1 MRCGER
7 RWRGT
12 SIPARRSV
20 GCQVTTRAAP
30 CPSAVHGV
38 LCMQHSVQ
46 LRAHSSVPCR
56 YAPLCSP
63 VHAAPRPV
71 PGERRLA
78 VPIHAERADKRP
90 LFVSYLFII
99 PLHIPRGCL
108 PDDVTHSITSPAHGP
123 VPRALPAG
131 TSPLTAAVAPG
142 PPHAAP
148 CGRRPCPNKVKAAGR
163 QRSGTGRGKP
173 RASCSHWQRRV
184 KIAPS
189 AAQGQEKSRCLMSEP
204 QPLTAK

>member
-1 MRCGER
+1 MEFYACSTACSSAHTAPFRA
-7 RWRGT
+7 GT
-12 SIPARRSV
+12 PLSAAPYT
-20 GCQVTTRAAP
+20 QPHAP
-30 CPSAVHGV
+30 CPANAAWRCPSMQSAPTKG
-38 LCMQHSVQ
+38 
-46 LRAHSSVPCR
+46 PF
-56 YAPLCSP
+56 
-63 VHAAPRPV
+63 
-71 PGERRLA
+71 
-78 VPIHAERADKRP
+78 
-90 LFVSYLFII
+90 FVSYLFII

-123 VPRALPAG
+123 VPRALPVG